1 MRRFSI
7 GDCGRRIPGWEIL
20 HGEGGLSN
28 MNSEELKKRTKL
40 FALRVVKLVDVLPKK
55 LSSDVMARQLLRA
68 ATSVAA
74 NNRAACRARSK
85 AEFIAKLGIV
95 EEEAD
100 ECRFWLEM
108 LIETG
113 LMAES
118 KLSSLLLEANELTAI
133 VVTSIKTARHRG
145 TNPLS
150 ALRPPQSP

>member
-1 MRRFSI
+1 
-7 GDCGRRIPGWEIL
+7 
-20 HGEGGLSN
+20 

-74 NNRAACRARSK
+74 NYRAACRARSK

-113 LMAES
+113 VMAES

-145 TNPLS
+145 TNPPS
-150 ALRPPQSP
+150 ALRNPPSP